1 MDTSNPSRR
10 GYANIRADG
19 RHSREDW
26 TFVHHKAGSRISDRI
41 SVRYPPWRVGRIKVN
56 LTARRITAKAG
67 LLAAL
72 AVAVAALA
80 TPVQPPRIYSIGAG
94 GAAAEAD
101 LMPSDPPV
109 IRD

>member
-1 MDTSNPSRR
+1 MERCERR
-10 GYANIRADG
+10 AAI
-19 RHSREDW
+19 
-26 TFVHHKAGSRISDRI
+26 SRIRVVGGNPVRT
-41 SVRYPPWRVGRIKVN
+41 SVPSIKGVNKVN

-80 TPVQPPRIYSIGAG
+80 TPVQPLRIYSIGAG